1 MAQSYTQ
8 KFPGLNYVWP
18 NAPKNDTEVQAMVWI
33 AAATMRKN
41 YLEAERAAGRIRG
54 WTYDDDVNPA
64 VERFF
69 DGQMATRV
77 KGASLLENASGA
89 LGATKAAYLDKGE
102 LAVLTAAAKGLRGA
116 LAPGYYKDAANPPF
130 FFFVDDKKVIMLGS
144 SRGPINQTVNAG
156 SDKYNSIVA
165 DLKKNGRP
173 VDAATATASARGPST
188 PQSTEMPAAA
198 TATEQSFL
206 DRLVSDPMGALK
218 DAFSNPYV
226 LGGTALVGAGL
237 VYWFFIREPAASPAR
252 ANRRRRRAKPRETEY
267 EEVEI
272 EEVDEPEY
280 EEEEVE
286 EEEEEEAPRKP
297 KKYGRKNRRGG
308 GKR

>member
-41 YLEAERAAGRIRG
+41 YLEAERTAGRIRG
-54 WTYDDDVNPA
+54 WTYADDVNPA

-89 LGATKAAYLDKGE
+89 LGATKGAYLDKGE

-130 FFFVDDKKVIMLGS
+130 YFFVDDKKVVILGS

-156 SDKYNSIVA
+156 SDKYDSIVA

-173 VDAATATASARGPST
+173 VHSADAGVYARGAATA
-188 PQSTEMPAAA
+188 QSTELPASA
-198 TATEQSFL
+198 TATEQSFI
-206 DRLVSDPMGALK
+206 DRLFTDPVGAVK

-252 ANRRRRRAKPRETEY
+252 AIRRRRRSKREDV
-267 EEVEI
+267 EVE
-272 EEVDEPEY
+272 D
-280 EEEEVE
+280 
-286 EEEEEEAPRKP
+286 EEEEEAPRRP
-297 KKYGRKNRRGG
+297 KKYGKRRKNRRSG
-308 GKR
+308 R